1 MLSGY
6 VNRSAISRMPTCK
19 KGYIRRSSYTRKGV
33 RVPAGCIRGTSPN
46 GTKYANFQAKQGLKT
61 RRKNQI
67 GPIKKGLLTK
77 FGYVDV
83 ASLSQQKRRAAL
95 KKAVDAYGSLSTWKK
110 INVLSVFTK
119 KRNPKLRGIYNA
131 DKDWIKRTF
140 GLRAF

>member
-1 MLSGY
+1 ML
-6 VNRSAISRMPTCK
+6 TCK
-19 KGYIRRSSYTRKGV
+19 KGYIRRSSYTRKGA

-61 RRKNQI
+61 RHKNQI
-67 GPIKKGLLTK
+67 GPIQKGLLTK

-83 ASLSQQKRRAAL
+83 ASLTQEKRHAAL

-119 KRNPKLRGIYNA
+119 KRNPKLRAIYNA
-131 DKDWIKRTF
+131 DKDWIKRHF